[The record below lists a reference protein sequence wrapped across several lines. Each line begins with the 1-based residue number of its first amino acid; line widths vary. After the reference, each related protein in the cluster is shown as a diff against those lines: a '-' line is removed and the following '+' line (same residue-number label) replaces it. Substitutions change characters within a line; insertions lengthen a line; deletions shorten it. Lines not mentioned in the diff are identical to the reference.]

1 MILYVYFK
9 FSPSDLPEIAKLI
22 KDMQHKLSTQFPSLS
37 YRLMKRPEQDDQ
49 GRETWMEAYE
59 LYDGDESLFKK
70 MLNDLVQQNNL
81 PQPRFNEIFI
91 PI

>member
-9 FSPSDLPEIAKLI
+9 FVPSDLPDVAQLI
-22 KDMQHKLSTQFPSLS
+22 GDMHHKLANQFPNLR
-37 YRLMKRPEQDDQ
+37 YRLLKRPEKDDQ

-59 LYDGDESLFKK
+59 LNNGDESLFKE
-70 MLNDLVQQNNL
+70 MLKDLVKQNEL

-91 PI
+91 PV

>member
-9 FSPSDLPEIAKLI
+9 FVPSDLPEVAKLI
-22 KDMQHKLSTQFPSLS
+22 GDMQRKLATQFPNLS

-59 LYDGDESLFKK
+59 LYDGDESLFKEI
-70 MLNDLVQQNNL
+70 LNDLVQQNNL